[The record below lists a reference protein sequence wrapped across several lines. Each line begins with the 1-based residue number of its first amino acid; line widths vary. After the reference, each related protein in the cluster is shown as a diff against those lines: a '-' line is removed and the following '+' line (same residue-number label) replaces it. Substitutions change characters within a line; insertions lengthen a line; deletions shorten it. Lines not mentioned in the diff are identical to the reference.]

1 MTDKSLNIVVIT
13 GFIILA
19 TLLLLLSGFIVSS
32 SHKRISTAADLILL
46 RISNVI
52 HHYLVAYAQSEED
65 DDNWKEQE
73 EDSNNEDEDVE
84 NIAVVGNGVDKFGID
99 KLYPTK
105 ADGGRGEEWYM
116 NMLNPLDDARFEPIN
131 TILNKTSYPFYT
143 LTKNTDDDGSWKI
156 TSTTPETKVRMHVFT
171 STGYNQSKIATY
183 DHSEL
188 ASKG

>member
-1 MTDKSLNIVVIT
+1 LTDKSLNIVVIT

-73 EDSNNEDEDVE
+73 EDS
-84 NIAVVGNGVDKFGID
+84 GVDKFGID